1 MSFGPGAAGQNSTL
15 NVAASTVIAT
25 TPATGPKRTLFTIV
39 VTTAGAAGAVYD
51 TTTVGAIGAANLIAV
66 VPATVGPVTLNWPCS
81 AGIVYVPGAAQV
93 ANFSWT

>member
-1 MSFGPGAAGQNSTL
+1 MSLGPSPGGNNTAL

-25 TPATGPKRTLFTIV
+25 TPAAGPKRVLYTIV

-51 TTTVGAIGAANLIAV
+51 TTTVGGVSAANLIAV
-66 VPATVGPVTLNWPCS
+66 VPAMVGPLTLNWPCS